1 MLRLTD
7 VRVWIGL
14 LFTWET
20 LYSRVQGGMF
30 KECIYLM
37 MVNDIFEQKERGQ
50 LVLGER
56 GVNWHQHC
64 NLCLTIERTKTLSDA
79 LLVPS
84 TSELCMIREPSAS
97 AGSITLDS
105 SKQNLHF
112 NRIPKWFIYAVNPET
127 YWSRI
132 CIVSSQHLGI
142 KLPIHPS
149 KPSSDTTSFK
159 KILF

>member
-56 GVNWHQHC
+56 GVN
-64 NLCLTIERTKTLSDA
+64 
-79 LLVPS
+79 
-84 TSELCMIREPSAS
+84 
-97 AGSITLDS
+97 
-105 SKQNLHF
+105 
-112 NRIPKWFIYAVNPET
+112 
-127 YWSRI
+127 
-132 CIVSSQHLGI
+132 
-142 KLPIHPS
+142 
-149 KPSSDTTSFK
+149 
-159 KILF
+159 